1 MLRYEPPLP
10 SHVRGVMRRGKRGHA
25 GDGAFGDEPRPTGE
39 EWAEYGGALMWVA
52 GFTEGGVPYG
62 LGVDEFR
69 LANERGEHDAGWARA
84 KSVLQDLLELSSDP
98 LTRADVGFVK
108 KIAQGLSRD
117 VFAAH
122 VDLTPDPGRRSG
134 PYVVLLP
141 RSDADDDLD
150 IRTRKE
156 LRLLGRLSQLTLPFR
171 VPTVVGAYP
180 DSGRIALV
188 REFVPG
194 IGLELRAGRQPGIR
208 PWETLGQIMA
218 AIHGLD
224 DASLEDVLP
233 ANATRR
239 EHAQAALR
247 VFDGLDSIEFRE
259 ARLWAEAHL
268 PPPEPSVLVHGDLLG
283 QNILVDPDG
292 PPSVIDW
299 EYAQRG
305 DPAHDLAIVTRGV
318 RRPFQV
324 ERGLEK
330 LLEAY
335 RRHGGTGITIEHV
348 RIHELCLA
356 AGWYRDALVGRGPHA
371 PGEELARLRGLLRRT
386 LDSHRNDRLS

>member
-1 MLRYEPPLP
+1 VLRYEPQLP
-10 SHVRGVMRRGKRGHA
+10 SHVRGVMRRVKQERA
-25 GDGAFGDEPRPTGE
+25 GDWALGDEPRPDGE
-39 EWAEYGGALMWVA
+39 DWAEHGGVFIWVA

-69 LANERGEHDAGWARA
+69 LANERDARDAGWARA
-84 KSVLQDLLELSSDP
+84 KSVLRDLLELSSDP
-98 LTRADVGFVK
+98 LTRADVGFVR
-108 KIAQGLSRD
+108 KIARGLSRD

-122 VDLTPDPGRRSG
+122 VDLAPDPGRRSG
-134 PYVVLLP
+134 SYVVLLP
-141 RSDADDDLD
+141 RSDADDWLAV
-150 IRTRKE
+150 RRRKE

-171 VPTVVGAYP
+171 VPTVVGAFP
-180 DSGRIALV
+180 DSGRMALV
-188 REFVPG
+188 REFVRG
-194 IGLELRAGRQPGIR
+194 IELELRTGRQPGIR
-208 PWETLGQIMA
+208 PWEILGEIMA

-224 DASLEDVLP
+224 GARLEDVLP
-233 ANATRR
+233 GSSTRR

-247 VFDGLDSIEFRE
+247 VFDGLDGIEFRE

-268 PPPEPSVLVHGDLLG
+268 PPAEPSVLVHGDLLG
-283 QNILVDPDG
+283 QNILIDPGG

-335 RRHGGTGITIEHV
+335 HLHAGTGVSIEQV
-348 RIHELCLA
+348 RLHELCLV
-356 AGWYRDALVGRGPHA
+356 AGWYRDALVGGGPHA
-371 PGEELARLRGLLRRT
+371 PDEELARLRSLLRRT

>member
-1 MLRYEPPLP
+1 
-10 SHVRGVMRRGKRGHA
+10 MRRVKPKRA
-25 GDGAFGDEPRPTGE
+25 GDWALGDEPRPDGE
-39 EWAEYGGALMWVA
+39 DWVEYGGVLMWVA

-62 LGVDEFR
+62 LGVEEFR
-69 LANERGEHDAGWARA
+69 LANERDAHDAGWARA
-84 KSVLQDLLELSSDP
+84 KSVLRDLLELSSDP

-108 KIAQGLSRD
+108 KIAEGLSRD
-117 VFAAH
+117 IFAAQ
-122 VDLTPDPGRRSG
+122 VDFTPDPDRRSG
-134 PYVVLLP
+134 PFVVLLP
-141 RSDADDDLD
+141 QSDADDGLD
-150 IRTRKE
+150 VRTRKE

-180 DSGRIALV
+180 DSGRMALV

-194 IGLELRAGRQPGIR
+194 IELELRAGRQPSIR
-208 PWETLGQIMA
+208 PWETLGEIMA

-224 DASLEDVLP
+224 GARLEDVLP
-233 ANATRR
+233 DSSTRR

-247 VFDGLDSIEFRE
+247 VFDGLDRIEFCE

-283 QNILVDPDG
+283 QNILVDPGG

-305 DPAHDLAIVTRGV
+305 DPAHDLAIVTRGA

-335 RRHGGTGITIEHV
+335 HRHGATGVTIEHV
-348 RIHELCLA
+348 RLHELCLV

-371 PGEELARLRGLLRRT
+371 PDEELARLRSLLRRT
-386 LDSHRNDRLS
+386 LDSHRTTD